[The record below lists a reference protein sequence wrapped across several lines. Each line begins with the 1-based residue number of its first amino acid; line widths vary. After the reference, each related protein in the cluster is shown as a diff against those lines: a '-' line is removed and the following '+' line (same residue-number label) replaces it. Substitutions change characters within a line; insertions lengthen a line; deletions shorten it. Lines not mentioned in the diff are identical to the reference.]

1 MHNTSLVCRFHRRR
15 LDKSRNET
23 WRELGEPRDFHCNEV
38 SPVAGIEEYGGLTSV
53 HRTRGREGHRPPK
66 AILVLGLFP
75 DPGWDSGS
83 WNRRQPKTSLKAMW
97 NTDFHPNGF
106 PGMQWGQG
114 CA

>member
-23 WRELGEPRDFHCNEV
+23 WRELGEPRDFHCNEM

-53 HRTRGREGHRPPK
+53 HRTRGREGHRPPE
-66 AILVLGLFP
+66 ATLGLGLFP
-75 DPGWDSGS
+75 DLEWDLDS
-83 WNRRQPKTSLKAMW
+83 WNECQPETPQEAVCS
-97 NTDFHPNGF
+97 TDFHPKGF